1 MPYKTNADL
10 PERVRR
16 HLPAA
21 AQAIYRKVFN
31 QVWTR
36 YRKTDPRYE
45 EIAHRSAW
53 AAVKRGY
60 SKAGDLWVAKIGH
73 DLKIRKARAA
83 AAPLGHPRTAH
94 RNRAKSPPR

>member
-21 AQAIYRKVFN
+21 AQAIYREVFN

-60 SKAGDLWVAKIGH
+60 SKVGDLWVAKIGH
-73 DLKIRKARAA
+73 GIKIRKARAA

-94 RNRAKSPPR
+94 RSRAKSPPR

>member
-21 AQAIYRKVFN
+21 AQAIYREVFN

-60 SKAGDLWVAKIGH
+60 CKAGDLWVAKAGH
-73 DLKIRKARAA
+73 GVKIRKARAA
-83 AAPLGHPRTAH
+83 AAP
-94 RNRAKSPPR
+94 

>member
-1 MPYKTNADL
+1 MPYKTNAAL

-16 HLPAA
+16 HLPPP
-21 AQAIYRKVFN
+21 AQTIYRNVFN
-31 QVWTR
+31 SAWDR

-60 SKAGDLWVAKIGH
+60 RKSGDVWVPKTGH
-73 DLKIRKARAA
+73 APKLRTARAA
-83 AAPLGHPRTAH
+83 AAP
-94 RNRAKSPPR
+94 

>member
-16 HLPAA
+16 HLPFP
-21 AQAIYRKVFN
+21 AQTLYRNVFN
-31 QVWTR
+31 GAWER
-36 YRKTDPRYE
+36 YRKTNPRYE

-60 SKAGDLWVAKIGH
+60 RKAGDMWVPIIGH
-73 DLKIRKARAA
+73 PLKSQKNRAA
-83 AAPLGHPRTAH
+83 AAP
-94 RNRAKSPPR
+94 

>member
-10 PERVRR
+10 PERVRG

-21 AQAIYRKVFN
+21 AQAIYRQVFN
-31 QVWTR
+31 QAWSR
-36 YRKTDPRYE
+36 YRKTDPRFE

-60 SKAGDLWVAKIGH
+60 RKIGGKWVSIAGH
-73 DLKIRKARAA
+73 GIRIRKARAA
-83 AAPLGHPRTAH
+83 AAP
-94 RNRAKSPPR
+94 

>member
-10 PERVRR
+10 PEPVRR

-21 AQAIYRKVFN
+21 AQAVYREVFN
-31 QVWTR
+31 QAWKR

-60 SKAGDLWVAKIGH
+60 RKSGDVWVPKTGH
-73 DLKIRKARAA
+73 GVKIRKARAA
-83 AAPLGHPRTAH
+83 AAP
-94 RNRAKSPPR
+94 